1 MSDSQARRREARE
14 AGRSAARTQGKS
26 GSGKRWRVAT
36 SEEKWKPKEEMS
48 RAAETGW
55 PRVARAV
62 WRSAGVGRASGGAN
76 RERAPADGN
85 REGRRG
91 SERRKTMNREGGV
104 WPGRIRHVM
113 KPVKDCIPSS
123 DNCGSA
129 TAKHSPEAFI
139 AAGAIGGRMSVN

>member
-1 MSDSQARRREARE
+1 MESSDVGGEVEAK
-14 AGRSAARTQGKS
+14 GRNVEGGRDRVAKS
-26 GSGKRWRVAT
+26 GTGRLEVSRGGKGIW
-36 SEEKWKPKEEMS
+36 
-48 RAAETGW
+48 G
-55 PRVARAV
+55 
-62 WRSAGVGRASGGAN
+62 AS

-113 KPVKDCIPSS
+113 KPVKDCFPSS

-139 AAGAIGGRMSVN
+139 AGGAMGGRVSVNLKRKDWSALGWSVRAESREKEACNWASKA